1 MKRYRRII
9 LGLIVITLFVLVAGP
24 FLIPIPPLENTVPPG
39 NLADPDSKFIAIRNV
54 EVHYKIKGKGDNVL
68 IFLHG
73 FGASIFTWHKVI
85 KPLSQNYTLIAYDRT
100 GFGYSSRPM
109 PGEWGGDSPYSQESQ
124 VEQIVALMDALG
136 VDKAVLVGNS
146 AGGVTAVLTTLKY
159 PERVKALILVGAAIF
174 KGGPPGWLNPF
185 MRIPQ
190 VKRLGQLLIR
200 KYYANFFEKA
210 RKRAWH
216 DPSKQ
221 TEEILAGYRKPMRA
235 RDWDRALWEF
245 ALAYKSSSLKE
256 RLSDIKVPV
265 LVITGEDD
273 RIVPPEASE
282 KIARKIPN
290 AELAV
295 ISNTGHLPHEE
306 APEEFLEV
314 VNNFLKEVL

>member
-9 LGLIVITLFVLVAGP
+9 LVLIVITLFVLVAGP

-39 NLADPDSKFIAIRNV
+39 NLADPDSRFIAIRNV
-54 EVHYKIKGKGDNVL
+54 DVHYKIEGKGDNVL

-73 FGASIFTWHKVI
+73 FGASTFTWHKVI
-85 KPLSQNYTLIAYDRT
+85 KPLSKNYTLIAYDRT

-109 PGEWGGDSPYSQESQ
+109 PGEWSGESPYSQESQ

-146 AGGVTAVLTTLKY
+146 AGGVTAALTTLKY
-159 PERVKALILVGAAIF
+159 PERIKALILVGAAIF
-174 KGGPPGWLNPF
+174 KGGPPDWLAPLI
-185 MRIPQ
+185 RIPQ
-190 VKRLGQLLIR
+190 VKRLGHLLIR
-200 KYYANFFEKA
+200 KYYTNFFEIA
-210 RKRAWH
+210 RKLAWH

>member
-9 LGLIVITLFVLVAGP
+9 LVLIVITLFVLVAGP

-39 NLADPDSKFIAIRNV
+39 NLADPDSRFIAIRNV
-54 EVHYKIKGKGDNVL
+54 DVHYKIEGKGDNVL

-73 FGASIFTWHKVI
+73 FGASTFTWHKVI
-85 KPLSQNYTLIAYDRT
+85 KPLSKNYTLIAYDRT

-109 PGEWGGDSPYSQESQ
+109 PGEWSGESPYSQESQ

-146 AGGVTAVLTTLKY
+146 AGGVTAALTTLKY
-159 PERVKALILVGAAIF
+159 PERIKALILVGAAIF
-174 KGGPPGWLNPF
+174 KGGPPDWLAPLI
-185 MRIPQ
+185 RIPQ
-190 VKRLGQLLIR
+190 VKRLGHLLIR
-200 KYYANFFEKA
+200 KYYTNFFEIA
-210 RKRAWH
+210 RKLAWH

-256 RLSDIKVPV
+256 RLNDIKVPV

-282 KIARKIPN
+282 KIADEILH

>member
-9 LGLIVITLFVLVAGP
+9 LVLIVITLFVLVAGP

-39 NLADPDSKFIAIRNV
+39 NLADPDSRFIAIRNV
-54 EVHYKIKGKGDNVL
+54 DVHYKIEGKGDTVL

-73 FGASIFTWHKVI
+73 FGASTFTWH
-85 KPLSQNYTLIAYDRT
+85 NTLIAYDRT

-109 PGEWGGDSPYSQESQ
+109 PGEWSGESPYSQESQ

-146 AGGVTAVLTTLKY
+146 AGGVTAALTTLKY

-174 KGGPPGWLNPF
+174 KGGPPGWLAPL

-200 KYYANFFEKA
+200 KYYTNFFEKA
-210 RKRAWH
+210 RKLAWH

-221 TEEILAGYRKPMRA
+221 TEEILEGYRKPMRA

-256 RLSDIKVPV
+256 RL
-265 LVITGEDD
+265 
-273 RIVPPEASE
+273 
-282 KIARKIPN
+282 N
-290 AELAV
+290 
-295 ISNTGHLPHEE
+295 
-306 APEEFLEV
+306 
-314 VNNFLKEVL
+314 